1 MKNYIILFTAIL
13 ISHLAIGQNPDSSA
27 YRIDIDFKNIEN
39 DKVKIDVYPPSK
51 LGDTLV
57 YNMPKIVPGTYSIS
71 NFGRFVEGF
80 KAFGKDSSE
89 LKFNRLDTNRWQIA
103 GGKDLHFITY
113 YVNDTYDEPGGG
125 GIFEPGGTNID
136 SAKNVVFNPFGFVG
150 YFDNAKNRKFNLNI
164 TRPENFYGETSMER
178 VNSTAD
184 MDVFTARNYFQLHDS
199 PILYAEPDT
208 ASMNV
213 VGTRIAVAV
222 YAPNKSISADD
233 ILETIEDIFP
243 AAASY
248 LGGSLPVSQY
258 SVLVYLTAG
267 AGGSGGYGALEH
279 NTSTVFVLPEAPIS
293 ALSQTFKDV
302 TAHEFFHIV
311 TPLNIHSEEIHDY
324 DFMNPQMSAHL
335 WMYEGCT
342 EYAAQHVQVKEG
354 LMDFEK
360 FLDVM
365 QGKMKA
371 ASNYDTGIA
380 FTELSKKALDEHAN
394 QYGNVYQQGA
404 LIGMAVDLKLRHLS
418 DGEYGIQDLMQGL
431 ADKFGVEK
439 PFKDEELFDEIAQ
452 VSGFPEMKEFLENH
466 VANAEPL
473 PFEELLGYAG
483 VRYRETDIDTVLS
496 GGNIPI
502 GYNPRS
508 ERLVVASTNQLD
520 DFGKALGFEQGD
532 ELLEWNGTPL
542 NLDNVQRV
550 LNEFKKS
557 LEAGDKV
564 KVLVNRKMENGKR
577 KKKKLK
583 AKAIEVPRERKD
595 VLEIMLDP
603 TPRQKEIRKAWVNV

>member
-1 MKNYIILFTAIL
+1 MKSYSLVFVAAL
-13 ISHLAIGQNPDSSA
+13 VCSLAVAQNSDTTA
-27 YRIDIDFKNIEN
+27 YRVDIDLKNII
-39 DKVKIDVYPPSK
+39 DDRVKVEVHPPTN
-51 LGDTLV
+51 LGDTLI

-71 NFGRFVEGF
+71 NFGRFIDDF
-80 KAFGKDSSE
+80 KAFDKDSAE
-89 LKFNRLDTNRWQIA
+89 LNFTRLDTNRWEIPSA
-103 GGKDLHFITY
+103 EKVDFISY
-113 YVNDTYDEPGGG
+113 YVNDTFDEPGGG

-150 YFDNAKNRKFNLNI
+150 YFDEGKHHQFTVNI
-164 TRPENFYGETSMER
+164 TKPEYFYGETSLKRGE
-178 VNSTAD
+178 STPAKD
-184 MDVFTARNYFQLHDS
+184 IYYAKDYFELHDS

-208 ASMNV
+208 ASMQV

-222 YAPNKSISADD
+222 YAPNKSISASD
-233 ILETIEDIFP
+233 ILGTIEDIFP
-243 AAASY
+243 AAAEY

-279 NTSTVFVLPEAPIS
+279 NTSTVFVLPEAPLT

-354 LMDFEK
+354 LMDLEQ
-360 FLDVM
+360 FLKVM
-365 QGKMKA
+365 QGKMRA

-380 FTELSKKALDEHAN
+380 FTELSKKALDEHAS
-394 QYGNVYQQGA
+394 QYGNVYQKGA
-404 LIGMAVDLKLRHLS
+404 LIGMAIDLKLRHLS
-418 DGEYGIQDLMQGL
+418 DGAYGIQDLMQGL
-431 ADKFGVEK
+431 SEKFGVEK
-439 PFKDEELFDEIAQ
+439 PFKDEELFDEIAE
-452 VSGFPEMKEFLENH
+452 VSGFPEMKPFLEEY

-473 PFEELLGYAG
+473 PLQELLGYAG
-483 VRYRETDIDTVLS
+483 VRYIEADTDTVVS

-508 ERLVVASTNQLD
+508 EKLVVASTKQLD
-520 DFGKALGFEQGD
+520 AFGQSLGFEQGD
-532 ELLEWNGTPL
+532 ELLEWNGVEL
-542 NLDNVQRV
+542 NLDNVQNV
-550 LNEFKKS
+550 LNEFKQT

-564 KVLVNRKMENGKR
+564 KVLVNRKMENGKK

-583 AKAIEVPRERKD
+583 AKAIEIERERKN
-595 VLEIMLDP
+595 VLEIMADP

>member
-1 MKNYIILFTAIL
+1 MKSYAILFFSIL
-13 ISHLAIGQNPDSSA
+13 ICFIAVAQDADTSA
-27 YRIDIDFKNIEN
+27 YRVDLDFKNIIG
-39 DKVKIDVYPPSK
+39 DRVKVEVYPPAD
-51 LGDTLV
+51 LGDTLI

-71 NFGRFVEGF
+71 NFGRFIDDF
-80 KAFGKDSSE
+80 KAFDRDSTE
-89 LKFNRLDTNRWQIA
+89 LTFKRLDTNRWEIA
-103 GGKDLHFITY
+103 AAEKLHFISY
-113 YVNDTYDEPGGG
+113 YVNDTFDEPGGG

-150 YFDNAKNRKFNLNI
+150 YFDNGKHHNFTVNI
-164 TRPENFYGETSMER
+164 TKPENFYGETSLKR
-178 VNSTAD
+178 VESSPEK
-184 MDVFTARNYFQLHDS
+184 DVFHARDYFELHDS

-208 ASMNV
+208 ASMQV

-222 YAPNKSISADD
+222 YAPKKSITASD
-233 ILETIEDIFP
+233 IMGTIEDIFP

-248 LGGSLPVSQY
+248 LGGYLPVSQY
-258 SVLVYLTAG
+258 SVLVYLTDG
-267 AGGSGGYGALEH
+267 FGGSGGYGALEH
-279 NTSTVFVLPEAPIS
+279 NTSTVFVLPEAPLS

-354 LMDFEK
+354 LMDFQQ
-360 FLDVM
+360 FLNVM

-371 ASNYDTGIA
+371 ASSYDTGVA

-404 LIGMAVDLKLRHLS
+404 IIGMAVDLKLRHLS
-418 DGEYGIQDLMQGL
+418 DGAYGIQDLMQGL
-431 ADKFGVEK
+431 SEKFGVEK

-452 VSGFPEMKEFLENH
+452 VSGFPEMKPFLEKY

-473 PFEELLGYAG
+473 PLEELLGYAG
-483 VRYRETDIDTVLS
+483 VRYREADTDTVVS

-508 ERLVVASTNQLD
+508 EKLVVASTKQLD
-520 DFGKALGFEQGD
+520 AFGQSLGFEQGD
-532 ELLEWNGTPL
+532 ELLEWNGVELT
-542 NLDNVQRV
+542 LDNVQDV
-550 LNEFKKS
+550 LNEFKQS

-564 KVLVNRKMENGKR
+564 RVLVNRKKENGKK

-583 AKAIEVPRERKD
+583 ARAIEVPRERKD
-595 VLEIMLDP
+595 VLEIMQDP
-603 TPRQKEIRKAWVNV
+603 TPRQMEIRKAWVNV

>member
-1 MKNYIILFTAIL
+1 
-13 ISHLAIGQNPDSSA
+13 
-27 YRIDIDFKNIEN
+27 
-39 DKVKIDVYPPSK
+39 
-51 LGDTLV
+51 
-57 YNMPKIVPGTYSIS
+57 
-71 NFGRFVEGF
+71 
-80 KAFGKDSSE
+80 
-89 LKFNRLDTNRWQIA
+89 
-103 GGKDLHFITY
+103 
-113 YVNDTYDEPGGG
+113 
-125 GIFEPGGTNID
+125 
-136 SAKNVVFNPFGFVG
+136 
-150 YFDNAKNRKFNLNI
+150 
-164 TRPENFYGETSMER
+164 
-178 VNSTAD
+178 
-184 MDVFTARNYFQLHDS
+184 
-199 PILYAEPDT
+199 
-208 ASMNV
+208 
-213 VGTRIAVAV
+213 
-222 YAPNKSISADD
+222 
-233 ILETIEDIFP
+233 
-243 AAASY
+243 
-248 LGGSLPVSQY
+248 
-258 SVLVYLTAG
+258 
-267 AGGSGGYGALEH
+267 
-279 NTSTVFVLPEAPIS
+279 
-293 ALSQTFKDV
+293 
-302 TAHEFFHIV
+302 HEFFHIV

-473 PFEELLGYAG
+473 PFEKLLGYAG

-520 DFGKALGFEQGD
+520 EFGKALGFEQGD

-542 NLDNVQRV
+542 NLDNVQSV

-564 KVLVNRKMENGKR
+564 KVLINRKMENGKK

-595 VLEIMLDP
+595 VLEIMPNP